1 MYVEQQQDISQG
13 YEQNR
18 FRYQNMFKPPRII
31 VYTILTML
39 IFVISTN
46 SYKINEYT
54 NKTNEVDSINTSFY
68 NGSMIAQ
75 HHKKRIPRALSNIDL
90 PDDRG
95 YFDVYIRR
103 SCHDE
108 RQNPFEQVRFPYAR
122 YNRRQYRFSRSWIRF
137 SRWMPIYANIFNRH
151 TMIYSSNGVYILPP
165 LITAY
170 GRLISLAELMAYGY
184 ATMLKTHVLMPS
196 YFDAA
201 YYAHSGAYLMRGMPR
216 FNPEIGVFMG
226 GVQSQ
231 YQSQFKPECD
241 HEYEEHTG
249 DEEPISYEEE
259 DNDEYKKPER
269 KNNYY
274 YRRRYRPR
282 PYDTTTIKEEGH
294 SSEETTTEEYYSS
307 EETTTPEYYSSE
319 ETTTE
324 EYYSSEETTT
334 KGRPSEETTT
344 EEYDSSEETTT
355 STTTKRHITTHST
368 THSTTRATTEGGKTS
383 STVVT
388 AESSSGETMS
398 PTHSSSEAMRSTTQ
412 STSETTPAA
421 VTTTSQTTPTSVT
434 ATGETTPDSVK
445 TSGETASASVTTT
458 GETIPALVKKTTAIG
473 KTTPESVKSTGETT
487 SKSVATTS
495 ETTPTSTTATG
506 ETIPA
511 SVKTTAATA
520 PSSESSVT

>member
-68 NGSMIAQ
+68 NGSMVAQ
-75 HHKKRIPRALSNIDL
+75 HHKKRIPRALSNMDL
-90 PDDRG
+90 PNDRG
-95 YFDVYIRR
+95 YFDVYVRR

-231 YQSQFKPECD
+231 YQSLFKPECD
-241 HEYEEHTG
+241 YEYEEHTD
-249 DEEPISYEEE
+249 DEEPISYEKE

-274 YRRRYRPR
+274 YRPRHRPR
-282 PYDTTTIKEEGH
+282 PYDT
-294 SSEETTTEEYYSS
+294 
-307 EETTTPEYYSSE
+307 
-319 ETTTE
+319 
-324 EYYSSEETTT
+324 
-334 KGRPSEETTT
+334 
-344 EEYDSSEETTT
+344 
-355 STTTKRHITTHST
+355 
-368 THSTTRATTEGGKTS
+368 
-383 STVVT
+383 
-388 AESSSGETMS
+388 
-398 PTHSSSEAMRSTTQ
+398 
-412 STSETTPAA
+412 
-421 VTTTSQTTPTSVT
+421 
-434 ATGETTPDSVK
+434 
-445 TSGETASASVTTT
+445 
-458 GETIPALVKKTTAIG
+458 
-473 KTTPESVKSTGETT
+473 
-487 SKSVATTS
+487 
-495 ETTPTSTTATG
+495 
-506 ETIPA
+506 
-511 SVKTTAATA
+511 
-520 PSSESSVT
+520 

>member
-1 MYVEQQQDISQG
+1 MYVEQQQDILQG

-18 FRYQNMFKPPRII
+18 FRCQNMFKPSSVK
-31 VYTILTML
+31 VYITVMML
-39 IFVISTN
+39 ILVTSTN

-54 NKTNEVDSINTSFY
+54 NETNEVDSINTSFY
-68 NGSMIAQ
+68 NGSMVAQ
-75 HHKKRIPRALSNIDL
+75 HYKKRIPRALSNMDL

-95 YFDVYIRR
+95 YFDVYIRQ
-103 SCHDE
+103 SCRDE
-108 RQNPFEQVRFPYAR
+108 RQNSFEQIRFPYAR
-122 YNRRQYRFSRSWIRF
+122 YNRRQYRFSRSWIRY

-165 LITAY
+165 LVTAY

-184 ATMLKTHVLMPS
+184 ATMLKAHVLMPS

-282 PYDTTTIKEEGH
+282 PYDT
-294 SSEETTTEEYYSS
+294 
-307 EETTTPEYYSSE
+307 
-319 ETTTE
+319 
-324 EYYSSEETTT
+324 
-334 KGRPSEETTT
+334 
-344 EEYDSSEETTT
+344 
-355 STTTKRHITTHST
+355 
-368 THSTTRATTEGGKTS
+368 
-383 STVVT
+383 
-388 AESSSGETMS
+388 
-398 PTHSSSEAMRSTTQ
+398 
-412 STSETTPAA
+412 
-421 VTTTSQTTPTSVT
+421 
-434 ATGETTPDSVK
+434 
-445 TSGETASASVTTT
+445 
-458 GETIPALVKKTTAIG
+458 
-473 KTTPESVKSTGETT
+473 
-487 SKSVATTS
+487 
-495 ETTPTSTTATG
+495 
-506 ETIPA
+506 
-511 SVKTTAATA
+511 
-520 PSSESSVT
+520 